1 MITRAFAE
9 KYRDSYEKGLTVEE
23 YVDFYKDCQQAAPED
38 KEFAALTEKELAELA
53 KLVIEI
59 NEG

>member
-23 YVDFYKDCQQAAPED
+23 YVNFYKDCQRSAPED
-38 KEFAALTEKELAELA
+38 KEFAALTEKELEELA
-53 KLVIEI
+53 ELVIEI